1 MNASFVVM
9 GLPESGKTTF
19 LAALW
24 HLIEADETDCGLK
37 LDGYR
42 GDLTYLNKI
51 AEAWRTFQKVPRTS
65 LLGSVDVTINLLNQ
79 ETGIRGAAYFPDIAG
94 EVFDRQVIE
103 RRCRP
108 EFVEE
113 VSIDDGI
120 LFFISA
126 DVKEDNLS
134 VVELNSRIKVEMGDL
149 EAAGLVSA
157 GAIKSN
163 YEREWEQD
171 RLPTQVKIV
180 QILSDL
186 QRRPFKQ
193 RRRRIAMLISAW
205 DLTSGMDLSPSQWL
219 SHHLPLVDQFLKT
232 NAQAFQ
238 YEIYGVSAQGVDL
251 GNATAVDEAARL
263 TPSRRIQIIGPKGAG
278 HDLTIPLVWLMSAQE

>member
-24 HLIEADETDCGLK
+24 HLIEAEETECKLQ

-42 GDLTYLNKI
+42 GNLAYLNKI

-65 LLGSVDVTINLLNQ
+65 LVGDVDVSINLLNRD
-79 ETGIRGAAYFPDIAG
+79 TGVRGTAYFPDIAG

-113 VSIDDGI
+113 VSADDGI
-120 LFFISA
+120 LLFISA
-126 DVKEDNLS
+126 DVKEDSLS
-134 VVELNSRIKVEMGDL
+134 VVELNSRIQLPV
-149 EAAGLVSA
+149 
-157 GAIKSN
+157 GALMPSGIGSNESTRSN

-171 RLPTQVKIV
+171 RLPVQVKIV

-186 QRRPFKQ
+186 RRRPFEQ
-193 RRRRIAMLISAW
+193 RRRRIAVLVSAW
-205 DLTSGMDLSPSQWL
+205 DLATGMGLTPRQWL
-219 SHHLPLVDQFLKT
+219 ANHLPLVDQFLKT
-232 NAQAFQ
+232 NAQSFQ

-251 GNATAVDEAARL
+251 GNATAVDAAARL
-263 TPSRRIQIIGPKGAG
+263 TPSRRIQIIGPEGAG

>member
-1 MNASFVVM
+1 M

-24 HLIEADETDCGLK
+24 HLIEADETECKLK

-65 LLGSVDVTINLLNQ
+65 LVGDVDVSINLLNR
-79 ETGIRGAAYFPDIAG
+79 ETGVRGTAYFPDIAG

-113 VSIDDGI
+113 VSTDDGI
-120 LFFISA
+120 LLFISA
-126 DVKEDNLS
+126 DVREDSLS
-134 VVELNSRIKVEMGDL
+134 VVELNSRIQVPVGAL
-149 EAAGLVSA
+149 APIGLGSNDS
-157 GAIKSN
+157 IKSN

-171 RLPTQVKIV
+171 RLPVQVKIV

-186 QRRPFKQ
+186 RRRPFEQ
-193 RRRRIAMLISAW
+193 RRRRIAVLVSAW
-205 DLTSGMDLSPSQWL
+205 DLTTGMGLAPGQWL
-219 SHHLPLVDQFLKT
+219 ANHLPLVDQFLKT
-232 NAQAFQ
+232 NAQSFQ
-238 YEIYGVSAQGVDL
+238 YQIYGVSAQGVDL
-251 GNATAVDEAARL
+251 GNATAVDVAARL
-263 TPSRRIQIIGPKGAG
+263 TPSRRIQIIGPEGAG